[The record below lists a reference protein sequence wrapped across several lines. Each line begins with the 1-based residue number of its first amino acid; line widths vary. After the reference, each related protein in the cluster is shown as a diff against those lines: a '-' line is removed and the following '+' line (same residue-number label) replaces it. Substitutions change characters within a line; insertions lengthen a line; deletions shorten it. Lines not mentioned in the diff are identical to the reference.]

1 MGTRAQE
8 SRGGIGGLLGRHRV
22 AALVVGVILVGLVV
36 FVLVWFQPQKLFL
49 NQTVE
54 ESAPASQEA
63 SSVIGRGQFAS
74 LAHDT
79 TGAAVLLELSDGSR
93 VLRLEDLETSNG
105 PDLRVYL
112 SEQRPGLGA
121 GDYGDGAV
129 DLGPLKGNIGDQNYS
144 IPDGVDLTGV
154 HTAVVWCRRFTVAF
168 GVAPVDPGGA

>member
-22 AALVVGVILVGLVV
+22 AALAVGVILVGLVA

-54 ESAPASQEA
+54 ESAPAAQEA

-79 TGAAVLLELSDGSR
+79 TGAAVLFVVGR
-93 VLRLEDLETSNG
+93 RQLRQVNPMPERTVETVKENLQWTPTQTS
-105 PDLRVYL
+105 
-112 SEQRPGLGA
+112 
-121 GDYGDGAV
+121 
-129 DLGPLKGNIGDQNYS
+129 
-144 IPDGVDLTGV
+144 
-154 HTAVVWCRRFTVAF
+154 
-168 GVAPVDPGGA
+168 